1 MTSFSIRL
9 QGLQVSLYLPW
20 PRLSCC
26 RRRSPSD
33 PAPGPPGAPV
43 PEPVPEA
50 RAPSDPGQNTTAD
63 TATQR
68 NFADP
73 IDPGHADRDAQR
85 NFADPID
92 PGHADRANGGRST
105 RRWRYDFS
113 EAIGPRPKSR
123 QRVASASASQSSQ
136 TCGFE
141 CECEIVFIAGGLT
154 GYRYHRKEGCSGAR
168 VPVLMS
174 RAQQLRFTLCSKCG

>member
-73 IDPGHADRDAQR
+73 IDPGHADR
-85 NFADPID
+85 
-92 PGHADRANGGRST
+92 ANGGRRT

-174 RAQQLRFTLCSKCG
+174 RAQQLRFTLCTKCG

>member
-1 MTSFSIRL
+1 M
-9 QGLQVSLYLPW
+9 SLYLPW

-33 PAPGPPGAPV
+33 PAPGLPGAPV

-113 EAIGPRPKSR
+113 EAIGR

-154 GYRYHRKEGCSGAR
+154 GYRYHRKEGCSGAW

-174 RAQQLRFTLCSKCG
+174 RAQQVRFTLCTKCG